1 MAKSI
6 ILGKEFNK
14 RKQYV
19 KHFLNRQVHK
29 SFLKNTKLSISERQV
44 VYNKFNKFSYK
55 YSIVRLKNRCILTGH
70 PRATYREVSVSRYK
84 FNTMVLNGEIPGCL
98 LVHGK

>member
-14 RKQYV
+14 RRQYV

-55 YSIVRLKNRCILTGH
+55 YSIVRLKNRCILTG
-70 PRATYREVSVSRYK
+70 RSRG
-84 FNTMVLNGEIPGCL
+84 VLNLFNISRIKVREMLDNGLLPG
-98 LVHGK
+98 VKKSSW